1 MNDGRDPIYF
11 VRSYDCPKSRAS
23 RDKWLAHREAAG
35 MPVVQQLQRFD
46 TIPNEFS
53 KQFQRAKNKFG

>member
-1 MNDGRDPIYF
+1 MNDGFDAIF
-11 VRSYDCPKSRAS
+11 HVRSYDCPKSRAS

-46 TIPNEFS
+46 TIPNEFQ
-53 KQFQRAKNKFG
+53 KQFERMRNRT